1 MPRGD
6 KTGPNGNGPRT
17 GRGLGYCAG
26 NNRPGYL
33 TDNNFRQGR
42 GFGRG
47 YGFRNG
53 GGRGFGFGY
62 RHEFSDNYTENYID
76 VSEKTIIENQIN
88 VLKDKLTALEEKL
101 KKLTKN

>member
-17 GRGLGYCAG
+17 GRGLGYCTG
-26 NNRPGYL
+26 NNQPGYL
-33 TDNNFRQGR
+33 NNDLRGTGR

-53 GGRGFGFGY
+53 GGRGFGY
-62 RHEFSDNYTENYID
+62 RHGFNDNYLENYND

-88 VLKDKLTALEEKL
+88 ILKDKLSTLEEKL
-101 KKLTKN
+101 KNLTKN